1 MVEEFRADR
10 SGMGQLVQDRV
21 EQGREAYRRHAWH
34 EAFESL
40 SIADSEA
47 ALSPHDLELLAESAW
62 FAGDPDA
69 AIEARERAH
78 QAFLGQGDPCHAA
91 GMALQLAVDHFER
104 LQTAIGNGWLGRAKR
119 LLEETPIECAAHGWQ
134 AVSLAYIALR
144 ISGDRAEALRQ
155 ARLAHD
161 IGGRLG
167 DPALQA
173 LALQQQ
179 GYALVG
185 MGHIDDGMALIDEST
200 VAAVS
205 GELDPFTTGR
215 IYCSTISVCRN
226 LSDWQRA
233 VEWTDA
239 AERWCHSQKI
249 SGFPGICRVH
259 RAEIMHFRGSW
270 ADAEREAR
278 RACEELS
285 RYDLLLAGE
294 ARYDIGEVRLRVG
307 DLPGALEAFRQ
318 AHQLSREPEPGMS
331 LLRLAQG
338 DAAAANTSI
347 NRALGATE
355 SHAFTRS
362 RLLPA
367 ATEIGIAA
375 GDLESVTKHVAELGQ
390 IADSFRTTA
399 LIATAEYARGQL
411 LLAQGDATTA
421 LARLRHAAELWH
433 GLGAPYEVARART
446 ALGEAFRTDGDEE
459 AAHLELDSAKAAF
472 ERLGALPD
480 ASHVSSLLGED
491 QGTAA
496 RAGERLRRTFVFTD
510 IVGSTPLVEA
520 LGDEAWEE
528 LIRWHDQTFRT
539 IFNRHGGMEVR
550 QTGDGFF
557 VAFDEPAA
565 AIEAAVAVQRSLAD
579 QRRDHGFAPQVRIG
593 LHEAEASTR
602 AMDFSG
608 RGVHEAARIG
618 SLAAGGQILASLRTV
633 QHAATRFPVSA
644 PRSVT
649 LKGVSQPVEVVTV
662 EWA

>member
-1 MVEEFRADR
+1 
-10 SGMGQLVQDRV
+10 MGQLVQDRV

-47 ALSPHDLELLAESAW
+47 ALSPHDLGLLAESAW

-78 QAFLGQGDPCHAA
+78 KAFLGQGDPCQAA

-104 LQTAIGNGWLGRAKR
+104 LETAIANGWLGRARR
-119 LLEETPIECAAHGWQ
+119 LLDQTPSECAAHGWQ

-144 ISGDRAEALRQ
+144 ATGDRAEALRQ
-155 ARLAHD
+155 ARLAQD

-167 DPALQA
+167 NAALQA
-173 LALQQQ
+173 MGLQQQ

-185 MGHIDDGMALIDEST
+185 MGRIDDGMALIDEST

-205 GELDPFTTGR
+205 GELDPLTTGR
-215 IYCSTISVCRN
+215 IYCSTISVCRD
-226 LSDWQRA
+226 LSDWRRA
-233 VEWTDA
+233 VEWTDE
-239 AERWCHSQKI
+239 AERWCNRENI

-278 RACEELS
+278 RACDELG
-285 RYDLLLAGE
+285 RYDVALVGE
-294 ARYDIGEVRLRVG
+294 ARYEIGEVRLRVG
-307 DLPGALEAFRQ
+307 DLPGALDAFRQ
-318 AHQLSREPEPGMS
+318 AHQLGREPEPGMS
-331 LLRLAQG
+331 LLRLGKG
-338 DAAAANTSI
+338 DAEGAYTSI
-347 NRALGATE
+347 KRALVAET
-355 SHAFTRS
+355 HAFTQA

-367 ATEIGIAA
+367 AIEIGLAA
-375 GDLESVTKHVAELGQ
+375 RDLDTVGKQVAALEQ

-399 LIATAEYARGQL
+399 LIATAEYAHGQL

-446 ALGEAFRTDGDEE
+446 ALGEAFRADGDEE
-459 AAHLELDSAKAAF
+459 AARLELDSAKAAF

-480 ASHVSSLLGED
+480 ASHVGSLLGED

-496 RAGERLRRTFVFTD
+496 RAGERMRRTFVFTD

-520 LGDEAWEE
+520 LGDQAWEE
-528 LIRWHDQTFRT
+528 LIRWHDQTLRT
-539 IFNRHGGMEVR
+539 IFNRYGGMEVK

-557 VAFDEPAA
+557 VAFDDPAPA
-565 AIEAAVAVQRSLAD
+565 LEAAVAVQRSLAD
-579 QRRDHGFAPQVRIG
+579 QRRDHGFAPRVRIG

-618 SLAAGGQILASLRTV
+618 SLAGGGQILATTTTV

-662 EWA
+662 EWM